1 MKKISLMLCLFLV
14 FLNGYAQET
23 IPWVESLPI
32 AKIQARS
39 QDKMILMVWEG
50 ATKYPL
56 PVLLKDERGR
66 NVVID
71 NLFET
76 PQLNEL
82 LWQYFVPVVVGDES
96 YADLFYE
103 IEGKRPQSYID
114 KFNDDTLKILD
125 VNGNILGTSGAYTE
139 LLNLDKFIAKYGFET
154 SYIKQEL
161 MNYKLKKDFY
171 TSFYLASKYVD
182 FSLLVNENVR
192 SEILKL
198 SDIYFAESEAFLMA
212 EEASDKNTLLQ
223 RVELTKL
230 KQDLIKNRSR
240 KVLRRLKKIE
250 ESQIEKVNQPLVTF
264 LYYTAYRLL
273 NDKEKFQPL
282 ESSISLLN
290 LKQTQLIVN
299 INR

>member
-1 MKKISLMLCLFLV
+1 MLCLFLV